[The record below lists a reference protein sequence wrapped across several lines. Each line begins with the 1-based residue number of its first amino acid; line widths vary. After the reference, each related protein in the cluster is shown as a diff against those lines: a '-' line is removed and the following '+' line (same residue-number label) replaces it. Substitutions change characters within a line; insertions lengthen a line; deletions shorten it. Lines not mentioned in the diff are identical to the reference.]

1 MEIYEQIQSESR
13 PSSPRTYSKKKM
25 LLLKAWRLEQVYKTT
40 SVLVTFAKILTLFYT
55 LFVFFDVFDFKC
67 WC

>member
-1 MEIYEQIQSESR
+1 MNKFSPNQDQA
-13 PSSPRTYSKKKM
+13 PPRTYSKKKM